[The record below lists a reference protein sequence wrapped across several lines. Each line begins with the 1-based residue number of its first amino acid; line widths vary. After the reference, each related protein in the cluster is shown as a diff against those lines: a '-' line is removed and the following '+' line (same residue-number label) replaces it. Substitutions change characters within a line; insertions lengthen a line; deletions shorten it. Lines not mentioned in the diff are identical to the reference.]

1 MTLIQTM
8 RTDFTTLDP
17 GCNLEEAAEV
27 MRQSGHWLLPV
38 CQGPRLVGSLSLRD
52 LVTDYRRDEDERSAQ
67 KTVVEAMARNPVS
80 CGMETPL
87 EEVRNLICS
96 SRQPAICVT
105 NADGDL
111 VGMIDVFEVID
122 ALTAPHAFSG
132 PEPEGVRRVRGNV

>member
-8 RTDFTTLDP
+8 MTDFTTLDP
-17 GCNLEEAAEV
+17 GCNLWEAAEA

-38 CQGPRLVGSLSLRD
+38 CHGPRLVGSLSLRD
-52 LVTDYRRDEDERSAQ
+52 LFTRDEGERGAQ
-67 KTVVEAMARNPVS
+67 KTVAEAMTRNPVS
-80 CGMETPL
+80 CGMETRL
-87 EEVRNLICS
+87 EEVRNLICR

-105 NADGDL
+105 NADGNL

-122 ALTAPHAFSG
+122 ALTAPQAFSG